1 MRPEAIGLKLEARDW
16 IFEVEGQRPEAG
28 GWRLEAK
35 GWQGRGGWMDG
46 QTDVQKSPHVFYR
59 TSSPL

>member
-1 MRPEAIGLKLEARDW
+1 MSCRIHMGVLDRWEAGGWRPEAR
-16 IFEVEGQRPEAG
+16 